1 MNQPTFADGPP
12 VPLMTEGIIDA
23 ATLSRLISELIT
35 HATAISVRE
44 KAAATAYAGTD
55 HQPLESVLER
65 LLTGA
70 TRSVQ
75 IRYHFDGHHWTD
87 TIVAL
92 PKGFRVLRCKS
103 I

>member
-1 MNQPTFADGPP
+1 MTQPTFADGPP

-23 ATLSRLISELIT
+23 ATLSRLIAELVT

-44 KAAATAYAGTD
+44 KAAANAYAGPD
-55 HQPLESVLER
+55 HQPLDSVLER

-75 IRYHFDGHHWTD
+75 IRYHFDGHDWTD

-92 PKGFRVLRCKS
+92 PMNFRVLRCQS
-103 I
+103 T